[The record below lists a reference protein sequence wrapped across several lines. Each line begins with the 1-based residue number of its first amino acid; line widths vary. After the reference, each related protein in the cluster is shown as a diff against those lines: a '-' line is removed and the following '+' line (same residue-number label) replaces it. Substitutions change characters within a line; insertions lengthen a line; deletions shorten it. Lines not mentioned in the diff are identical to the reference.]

1 MYVCVCVCRVT
12 APPSRA
18 DTADR
23 WGHDLF
29 VEAEQGPRQDW
40 EKDRVCVCMLYVCVS
55 CLRVCMYVCVC
66 VCCECGYDRIRKV
79 FECTAHV

>member
-1 MYVCVCVCRVT
+1 MVLLKYVCLFMCVCVCRVT

-40 EKDRVCVCMLYVCVS
+40 EKDRV
-55 CLRVCMYVCVC
+55 RVCCMCLC
-66 VCCECGYDRIRKV
+66 
-79 FECTAHV
+79 HV